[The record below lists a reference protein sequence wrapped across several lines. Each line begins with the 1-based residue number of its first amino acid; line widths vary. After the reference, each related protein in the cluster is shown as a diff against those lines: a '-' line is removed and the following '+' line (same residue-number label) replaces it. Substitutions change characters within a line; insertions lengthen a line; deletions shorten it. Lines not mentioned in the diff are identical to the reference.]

1 MIKFYGYN
9 DARAIAAYNKSSLTK
24 MFLWV
29 ALICIIVSLVA
40 ILVPLYELLYV
51 WGVYIFIILIC
62 LFAMSFSKY
71 DDKVLKEKG
80 IKTKHLFIID
90 DFKLYK
96 DGIEIKNKYQIK
108 FYVYKKYIFLELKK
122 SYFYIPNEEL
132 NITSKELAKKLR
144 EVIYGTSVENIII
157 DLKSYI
163 SQNNFKGKFEFVDD
177 TIIWYLGKNKFIYY
191 IDLHEVYVNHDKLR
205 LNKSYSSYTHY
216 HINFKDIYNQMID
229 FNDKWGK

>member
-9 DARAIAAYNKSSLTK
+9 DARAIAAYNKRNLK
-24 MFLWV
+24 KIFLWF

-40 ILVPLYELLYV
+40 ILVPLYELLFV
-51 WGVYIFIILIC
+51 WGIYIFIILIC

-80 IKTKHLFIID
+80 IQIKHLFKID

-96 DGIEIKNKYQIK
+96 DGIEIKNKDQIK

-132 NITSKELAKKLR
+132 NITSNELAKKLR
-144 EVIYGTSVENIII
+144 EVMYATSVENIII
-157 DLKSYI
+157 DLKRYI
-163 SQNNFKGKFEFVDD
+163 FQNNFKGKFEFLDD
-177 TIIWYLGKNKFIYY
+177 TIIWYLGKHKFIYY
-191 IDLHEVYVNHDKLR
+191 IDLEEVYVNHDKLR
-205 LNKSYSSYTHY
+205 LNKFYFNFTHY
-216 HINFKDIYNQMID
+216 HINFNDIYHQMKE
-229 FNDKWGK
+229 FNDKWG